1 MSPMDMD
8 EMMKKDPGMPM
19 PGDDESD
26 EASALGKALD
36 QIRDLLDQIETKQV
50 MEGMKKPGEDTTEDG
65 GVTPPMP
72 GGVC

>member
-1 MSPMDMD
+1 MSPMPMDMD
-8 EMMKKDPGMPM
+8 MPA
-19 PGDDESD
+19 DDGAGEESD
-26 EASALGKALD
+26 EQDALAKALD

-50 MEGMKKPGEDTTEDG
+50 MDGMKKPGEETTADG